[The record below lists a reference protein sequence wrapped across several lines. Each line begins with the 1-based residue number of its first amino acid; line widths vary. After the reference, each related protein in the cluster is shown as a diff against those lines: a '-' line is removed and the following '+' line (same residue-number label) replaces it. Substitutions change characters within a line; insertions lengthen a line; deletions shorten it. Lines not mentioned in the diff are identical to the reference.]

1 MSILTLGSKKEEK
14 GNFQSKKK
22 RRKVSNQR
30 KKGRIGNWFFKKT
43 SDFDSLRHVTQDVG
57 GAKESL
63 QKVTGQEDTP
73 RSMVEDLRMELE
85 KVKRG
90 HSELKEKESK
100 IESIVENVQVQLW
113 KSEFEQKGYLT
124 GKSKARGALEE
135 MILTL
140 KQLFS
145 LLKKQGGKYN
155 I

>member
-1 MSILTLGSKKEEK
+1 M
-14 GNFQSKKK
+14 
-22 RRKVSNQR
+22 
-30 KKGRIGNWFFKKT
+30 GRIGNWFFKKT

-85 KVKRG
+85 KV
-90 HSELKEKESK
+90 
-100 IESIVENVQVQLW
+100 QLW

-140 KQLFS
+140 KQLREIQHMKNDTAKLKIKAAVAK
-145 LLKKQGGKYN
+145 LLLEDAETKVKVAVEEVEPPN
-155 I
+155 AA

>member
-1 MSILTLGSKKEEK
+1 M
-14 GNFQSKKK
+14 
-22 RRKVSNQR
+22 
-30 KKGRIGNWFFKKT
+30 GRIGNWFFKKT